1 MGGDIRRKWDA
12 QMRRLNKLATRA
24 PQALTRRSNL
34 PTSTP
39 SPPGAVR
46 DQGQHYGDGA
56 SQRRFA
62 AEELKLT
69 VLESVRDAIITV
81 DEEGRVMDF
90 NSAAEEIFGF
100 PRRDVI
106 DRPATDLLVPPRL
119 RERYADALDRLNSE
133 GFDTAG
139 KTFETIGLRSDGS
152 EVRLEISLGRVTV
165 SGRTLV
171 VICGRDITK
180 RKQTEASRA
189 QLASLVQ
196 ASNDAI
202 IGHTLDGTITS
213 WNPGATQLFGYDADE
228 VLGKSVTDLLT
239 PDGRGLVPV
248 GSELAR
254 AATPHE
260 REALATTKEGRGIH
274 VALTTSP
281 VRPEKGRVTHAVTVV
296 RDISERVEADARRAE
311 LEQQLHQSQKMEA
324 IGRLASGVAHD
335 FNNLL
340 SVIINYANFLADDLK
355 PGTAAHDD
363 VERIRQAG
371 HSAVGLVRQLLLFS
385 RKEAVT
391 PQIVDANQLV
401 LGMET
406 LLRRTISEDI
416 QLETRLATDLWLTKI
431 DPGQMEQI
439 LMNLAVNARDAMPHG
454 GTLFIDTSN
463 VATDE
468 YFARKTGAPAGD
480 YVKITVT
487 DNGPGMTSDVIE
499 HIFEPFFTTKA
510 EGEGTGLGLATVYAI
525 VQRAGGTI
533 GVTSE
538 PGVGTRFD
546 IHLPATHEQQEQTAD
561 QEPSAVRGDG
571 QRILLVE
578 DEEAVRELAM
588 RILSANGY
596 EVLAARSGQQAL
608 EVCGELEGPLHLLLS
623 DVIMPH
629 MSGQE
634 LAGWLQQMKPG
645 FATIYMSGYT
655 DQAVGARALDEEGV
669 AFLQKPFTAER
680 LLQQVHDVLAS
691 QRSIPS
697 AG

>member
-1 MGGDIRRKWDA
+1 
-12 QMRRLNKLATRA
+12 
-24 PQALTRRSNL
+24 
-34 PTSTP
+34 
-39 SPPGAVR
+39 
-46 DQGQHYGDGA
+46 
-56 SQRRFA
+56 
-62 AEELKLT
+62 
-69 VLESVRDAIITV
+69 
-81 DEEGRVMDF
+81 
-90 NSAAEEIFGF
+90 
-100 PRRDVI
+100 
-106 DRPATDLLVPPRL
+106 
-119 RERYADALDRLNSE
+119 
-133 GFDTAG
+133 
-139 KTFETIGLRSDGS
+139 
-152 EVRLEISLGRVTV
+152 
-165 SGRTLV
+165 
-171 VICGRDITK
+171 
-180 RKQTEASRA
+180 
-189 QLASLVQ
+189 
-196 ASNDAI
+196 
-202 IGHTLDGTITS
+202 
-213 WNPGATQLFGYDADE
+213 
-228 VLGKSVTDLLT
+228 
-239 PDGRGLVPV
+239 
-248 GSELAR
+248 
-254 AATPHE
+254 
-260 REALATTKEGRGIH
+260 
-274 VALTTSP
+274 
-281 VRPEKGRVTHAVTVV
+281 
-296 RDISERVEADARRAE
+296 
-311 LEQQLHQSQKMEA
+311 MEA

-480 YVKITVT
+480 YVKITVA

-546 IHLPATHEQQEQTAD
+546 IHLPATHEQQEQPAD

-588 RILSANGY
+588 RILSA
-596 EVLAARSGQQAL
+596 
-608 EVCGELEGPLHLLLS
+608 
-623 DVIMPH
+623 
-629 MSGQE
+629 QE